1 MRLAQLLDGKIVAQ
15 AVKAALK
22 DEVIALRKKYRQGP
36 VLASVAVGSN
46 PAAAVYLKSQ
56 SKSAEELGI
65 GYRLVSLPPET
76 SQEDLIAEVT
86 KLDSDTGIHGIMI
99 QAPLPKEISINDV
112 MSFVSAR
119 KDAEGM
125 HPENLGKILLGE
137 TRVHPCTAQ
146 ACMELLRFYH
156 IKLYGKE
163 VVVVGHSDIVGK
175 PLALMFLKEFATT
188 TVCHIA
194 TAEAHKLADHV
205 AAAEVL
211 VVAVGKAQL
220 IKGSWIKEG
229 AVVIDVGINRLG
241 EAIVGDVEFPE
252 AQRRASFITPV
263 PGGVGPLT
271 VAILMR
277 NCVELFKEAVEK

>member
-1 MRLAQLLDGKIVAQ
+1 MAQLLDGKIVAQ
-15 AVKAALK
+15 ATKSALK
-22 DEVIALRKKYRQGP
+22 DEVAALRKKHRQGP
-36 VLASVAVGSN
+36 VLASVAVGTN
-46 PAAAVYLKSQ
+46 PAASVYLKSQ
-56 SKSAEELGI
+56 SKNAEELGI
-65 GYRLVSLPPET
+65 GYRLVSLPPDT
-76 SQEDLIAEVT
+76 SKEDLIAEVI
-86 KLDSDTGIHGIMI
+86 KLDSDASIHGIMI
-99 QAPLPKEISINDV
+99 QTPLPKEIALNEV
-112 MSFVSAR
+112 MGFISAR

-137 TRVHPCTAQ
+137 ARVSPCTAQ

-175 PLALMFLKEFATT
+175 PLTLMLLKEFATT

-194 TAEAHKLADHV
+194 TAEAHKLTDHV
-205 AAAEVL
+205 AGAEVL
-211 VVAVGKAQL
+211 IVAVGKPHL

-252 AQRRASFITPV
+252 AQKRASFITPV

-277 NCVELFKEAVEK
+277 NCVELFKEAVGK